1 MDEIDKQS
9 WRSAIKGLRILGEK
23 MLKEEEKE
31 GELIKDIILPEMRK
45 HEIKD
50 IKRAIKFAKKLV

>member
-23 MLKEEEKE
+23 MIKEEERKKE
-31 GELIKDIILPEMRK
+31 LLSGVELPVMRK

-50 IKRAIKFAKKLV
+50 IKRAIKFAKKLI